1 MGLNHQLLGPFLRF
15 RKHHQW
21 TKPPRLIPR
30 GSPGCTSPPWIWVR
44 IPKDSPLQTRLDLL
58 KKAEVLKNFPR
69 SRGCD
74 MKEKW
79 NQVLEPE
86 SSHGTWKW
94 SLRNLLSRGSISTS
108 MIAFKSAHLHCFS
121 DIVWYCLSVCLNGF
135 RIFCR
140 DHTSSNLLSLFYLSY
155 LVVGFRMLT
164 CLLSFLYCYC
174 LLHNIRKEE
183 ASNSQSKCF
192 DTYLDRVR
200 VRYILMQYVNR
211 II

>member
-44 IPKDSPLQTRLDLL
+44 IPKDLRCRHAWICWRRQRCWKISRA
-58 KKAEVLKNFPR
+58 AEGVTWRK
-69 SRGCD
+69 
-74 MKEKW
+74 MK
-79 NQVLEPE
+79 PGF
-86 SSHGTWKW
+86 GTWKFAW
-94 SLRNLLSRGSISTS
+94 NLEMMLRNLLSRGSISTS
-108 MIAFKSAHLHCFS
+108 MIAFKSAPLHRFS